1 MIIFKLLFSEYFI
14 NKLNLCQ
21 LISGQDTPKTKKSR
35 LLKDSFYVLG
45 GRPDSNRRPLVP
57 QTNALTN

>member
-1 MIIFKLLFSEYFI
+1 MKNSYFLLLETFEHKKTPELIGRFKI
-14 NKLNLCQ
+14 
-21 LISGQDTPKTKKSR
+21 
-35 LLKDSFYVLG
+35 LG

>member
-1 MIIFKLLFSEYFI
+1 MKLM
-14 NKLNLCQ
+14 KLTKL
-21 LISGQDTPKTKKSR
+21 TPQKKPFEKS
-35 LLKDSFYVLG
+35 KGFCFLG